1 MNGLHNCG
9 FADNFKWLRRDLAE
23 LKEMVR
29 LGAGIPGDEQRI
41 ETLKGVLARWQAF
54 ASVTILDAVACRP
67 SIESDA
73 ARGERAVQWPL
84 QMGTG
89 NHRRGAST
97 VAEEGLI
104 RRTHRGPSDDG
115 F

>member
-1 MNGLHNCG
+1 MNGPHNCG
-9 FADNFKWLRRDLAE
+9 FADNVKQLRRDLAE
-23 LKEMVR
+23 LKEMMK
-29 LGAGIPGDEQRI
+29 LGARIPGDEQRI
-41 ETLKGVLARWQAF
+41 EMIEGRLARWQAF

-84 QMGTG
+84 QTGTG

-104 RRTHRGPSDDG
+104 RRTH
-115 F
+115 